1 MPDARGTFVLALGLV
16 TALAVLDLVLGEE
29 AVLVELLAAGP
40 LVAATGAGPQRT
52 AIVAGYAVV
61 LSVPLGLV
69 GDAFGSVQHVVG
81 ILVVGIVGALAV
93 ALSGHRAR
101 REELLERERGAR
113 EDATRTRDELQAML
127 SGIADAV
134 TGQAPDGSLIYANDA
149 ALTTL
154 GFESRDEFLNTPP
167 GEILARFDLYEESGA
182 PFPPE
187 QLPGRRA
194 LTGEGVA
201 EAIIRFRVRATGE
214 ERWSVVKSTPVHDND
229 GFLRMAINVIEDITA
244 HKRSEL
250 AEHFLSESSRLLA
263 SSLDPDEVLERVAEL
278 AVPEVADWCAV
289 DVLRVDGE
297 LERVALAHADHGDAR
312 ERARGQSPLPA
323 ARRSAERSGT
333 RDPHRALRVRGGGA
347 HRADTPCR

>member
-29 AVLVELLAAGP
+29 AVLVELLAAGRSSRRQAQARSARRSWP
-40 LVAATGAGPQRT
+40 ATPC
-52 AIVAGYAVV
+52 V

-250 AEHFLSESSRLLA
+250 AERFLSESSRLLA

-297 LERVALAHADHGDAR
+297 LERVALAHTDHDDAR
-312 ERARGQSPLPA
+312 ERARGQPPLPA